1 MGFVLVLGGARSGKS
16 AFANRLG
23 LQSGRAVTF
32 IATATAED
40 EEMMERIARHRAERP
55 SSWTT
60 VEAPLELR
68 DAIAAGPA
76 DNFLIVDCL
85 TLWVSNL
92 LGAGHSNDEIRARA
106 EKAALELSRRS
117 GVVVSNEVGLGIVPA
132 NELART
138 FRDVLGAVNSVFAN
152 HAERS
157 LLMVA
162 GRALEL
168 KQV

>member
-1 MGFVLVLGGARSGKS
+1 MGFVLILGGARSGKS

-92 LGAGHSNDEIRARA
+92 LGAGRLPDDIRASCDAAA
-106 EKAALELSRRS
+106 EEMAQRD
-117 GVVVSNEVGLGIVPA
+117 GVVVTNEVGLGIVPA
-132 NELART
+132 NPLART
-138 FRDVLGAVNSVFAN
+138 FRDTLGRVNAAFAMR
-152 HAERS
+152 AERS

-162 GRALEL
+162 GRSLEL
-168 KQV
+168 A

>member
-92 LGAGHSNDEIRARA
+92 LGAGRQPDDIRASCDAAA
-106 EKAALELSRRS
+106 EEMAQRD
-117 GVVVSNEVGLGIVPA
+117 GVVVTNEVGLGIVPA
-132 NELART
+132 NPLART
-138 FRDVLGAVNSVFAN
+138 FRDILGRVNAAFAM

-162 GRALEL
+162 GRSLEL
-168 KQV
+168 A